1 MRYSRSNWR
10 AWLYVLPA
18 LILLAFFLV
27 YPTIQT
33 FRLSMYGGT
42 GFKPTKFVG
51 LDNYIRLLTKDRLF
65 LKLDRLPPSGALVNN
80 VIWLILFTAGT
91 LGIGLF
97 VAVLADRVR
106 YEKIIKSFI
115 FLPMVISATAA
126 SIIFRFVYSPD
137 PTIGVINAFLKA
149 VLPDFR
155 PLPWLGRTS
164 LVNLAVIGAGI
175 WIWTGLAMTVLSAAY
190 KSLDRSILEASIV
203 DGASGW
209 QKFWR
214 ISVPMLANPIAFVV
228 ITMIISSLKM
238 LDLVLVMTRGGP
250 RGASRIIGFT
260 FYWEVFNNHLA
271 GYGSA
276 VAIIMLILLAPV
288 MVIQILRLRAEE
300 AAR

>member
-1 MRYSRSNWR
+1 MRYSKSNWR

-126 SIIFRFVYSPD
+126 SIIFLFVYSPD

-260 FYWEVFNNHLA
+260 FYWEVFNNYLA

>member
-1 MRYSRSNWR
+1 MRYSKSNWR

-260 FYWEVFNNHLA
+260 FYWEVFNNNLA